1 MNKKKYKHLTLDQ
14 RYIIESGLKKG
25 LLKKEIA
32 ELVGV
37 SPSTITRE
45 IKRNANKCGR
55 YTQMHAQ
62 MLANEDKERVKRNK
76 KIGKGVWKK
85 VIEKLRE
92 DWSPQQISGWLKKEE
107 EINISHETIYAYIRK
122 DKAEGGKLYTHCR
135 HQLKHRKRYVGSGSR
150 SLIPDRVS
158 IHERPPEA
166 DGSTFGDFEMD
177 TIISAKSRAVIL
189 TIVERY
195 SGQMFACK
203 MRRGKDP
210 KEISKTVV
218 QLLAHCKGKIR
229 SITTDNGSEFINH
242 KHITEKLGVK
252 VYFADPYSS
261 WQKGTIEYSNKLLRQ
276 YLKKNEDFKD
286 ITNKQVLNYVQKI
299 NSRPRK
305 KHQYKTPMT
314 VWLENN
320 K

>member
-1 MNKKKYKHLTLDQ
+1 MGLVYLFYEQKKYKHLTLDQ

-45 IKRNANKCGR
+45 IKRNANKSGR

-85 VIEKLRE
+85 VI
-92 DWSPQQISGWLKKEE
+92 
-107 EINISHETIYAYIRK
+107 
-122 DKAEGGKLYTHCR
+122 
-135 HQLKHRKRYVGSGSR
+135 
-150 SLIPDRVS
+150 
-158 IHERPPEA
+158 
-166 DGSTFGDFEMD
+166 
-177 TIISAKSRAVIL
+177 
-189 TIVERY
+189 
-195 SGQMFACK
+195 
-203 MRRGKDP
+203 
-210 KEISKTVV
+210 
-218 QLLAHCKGKIR
+218 
-229 SITTDNGSEFINH
+229 
-242 KHITEKLGVK
+242 EKLGVK

-305 KHQYKTPMT
+305 KHQYRTPMA
-314 VWLENN
+314 VWLENY

>member
-45 IKRNANKCGR
+45 IKRNANKSGR

-62 MLANEDKERVKRNK
+62 MLANEDKERVKRK
-76 KIGKGVWKK
+76 KKRGKGVWKK

-135 HQLKHRKRYVGSGSR
+135 H
-150 SLIPDRVS
+150 
-158 IHERPPEA
+158 
-166 DGSTFGDFEMD
+166 
-177 TIISAKSRAVIL
+177 
-189 TIVERY
+189 
-195 SGQMFACK
+195 
-203 MRRGKDP
+203 
-210 KEISKTVV
+210 
-218 QLLAHCKGKIR
+218 
-229 SITTDNGSEFINH
+229 
-242 KHITEKLGVK
+242 
-252 VYFADPYSS
+252 
-261 WQKGTIEYSNKLLRQ
+261 
-276 YLKKNEDFKD
+276 
-286 ITNKQVLNYVQKI
+286 
-299 NSRPRK
+299 
-305 KHQYKTPMT
+305 
-314 VWLENN
+314 
-320 K
+320 

>member
-45 IKRNANKCGR
+45 IKRNANKSGR
-55 YTQMHAQ
+55 YTQMHAKCWP
-62 MLANEDKERVKRNK
+62 MRIRKGLSEKKKR
-76 KIGKGVWKK
+76 GKGVWKK
-85 VIEKLRE
+85 VI
-92 DWSPQQISGWLKKEE
+92 
-107 EINISHETIYAYIRK
+107 
-122 DKAEGGKLYTHCR
+122 
-135 HQLKHRKRYVGSGSR
+135 
-150 SLIPDRVS
+150 
-158 IHERPPEA
+158 
-166 DGSTFGDFEMD
+166 
-177 TIISAKSRAVIL
+177 
-189 TIVERY
+189 
-195 SGQMFACK
+195 
-203 MRRGKDP
+203 
-210 KEISKTVV
+210 
-218 QLLAHCKGKIR
+218 
-229 SITTDNGSEFINH
+229 
-242 KHITEKLGVK
+242 EKLGVK

-305 KHQYKTPMT
+305 KHQYKTPMA